1 MIMVSANRTL
11 TRPSGSDLRSISG
24 ALDSAVNPS
33 AATTV
38 TPKVALRSGSSQ
50 HGKHI
55 LASVASK
62 WVAAITY
69 EAPSSSYRDR

>member
-1 MIMVSANRTL
+1 MIIVSANRTW
-11 TRPSGSDLRSISG
+11 TRPSGREVRSISG
-24 ALDSAVNPS
+24 ALESAVKPP

-38 TPKVALRSGSSQ
+38 TPKVAFRSGSSQ

-55 LASVASK
+55 RASVASK

-69 EAPSSSYRDR
+69 EDPSSSYRER